1 MAFIPTP
8 NCVEVRINW
17 TNQGVP
23 AANVLHFENAGTMDP
38 FNLRAIADAVRSVT
52 VSTLMGVLAGTTQLL
67 SVDARD
73 VSVADG
79 TQASSTQQGPTN
91 GAAVGEA
98 ISASVAAV
106 LTLRTSAS
114 GRSRRGRK
122 YISGFTEASLTGR
135 VLSQTAVEAVE
146 DWGNALVGIEAP
158 AGFALAVRTLF
169 SGGAPRAA
177 GQLTRVTG
185 VVVRSS
191 IVGSQRNRV
200 DRP

>member
-8 NCVEVRINW
+8 NAVEIRINW
-17 TNQGVP
+17 THQGVP
-23 AANVLHFENAGTMDP
+23 AANVLHFENTGVMTSS
-38 FNLRAIADAVRSVT
+38 NLRAIADAVRTVT
-52 VSTLMGVLAGTTQLL
+52 VSRLLGVLAGTSALL
-67 SVDARD
+67 GVDARD
-73 VSVADG
+73 VSVTDG
-79 TQASSTQQGPTN
+79 QQATSTLTGPTA
-91 GAAVGEA
+91 GAAIGEA

-106 LTLRTSAS
+106 LTLRTGAS

-135 VLSQTAVEAVE
+135 VLSQAAVEAVE
-146 DWGNALVGIEAP
+146 NWGNDLLGIEAP

-169 SGGAPRAA
+169 TGGAPRAA

-185 VVVRSS
+185 VLVRSS